1 MLAAIQSEE
10 APVAVRRGTGLD
22 RLDCDVRI
30 GAVDTRVVIRY
41 HRKIIGPRGQPLND
55 IGGCCRAGGIDPLAG
70 ISLVRF
76 VVNMITRKTGDWAS
90 IGVILWVCSGERG
103 CARGGRG

>member
-10 APVAVRRGTGLD
+10 APVAVAASTGLD

-41 HRKIIGPRGQPLND
+41 HRKIIVPGPTLND
-55 IGGCCRAGGIDPLAG
+55 IGGRCRAGEI
-70 ISLVRF
+70 
-76 VVNMITRKTGDWAS
+76 
-90 IGVILWVCSGERG
+90 ILWLGLLSFVP
-103 CARGGRG
+103 